1 MPDYSLGKI
10 YKITAK
16 NADEGDVYIGSTIQP
31 LECRLSQHKHIDNC
45 STSKLLINKYGK
57 DNIYI
62 ELVKKFPC
70 ENRQQLEKEEGR
82 YILEITC
89 VNRCIAGRTRKEYY
103 QEHKEEKKEYDIKY
117 REDNNDRIKYNKKIY
132 YDLHQEQIT
141 DDKKIYYDL
150 HREDRKKYNEDNK
163 ERFKEYRKKYNE
175 DNKERR
181 LIKIECPICKRIVS
195 KVKLAA
201 HNKTKVHLSHINI
214 SESL

>member
-10 YKITAK
+10 YKITTK
-16 NADEGDVYIGSTIQP
+16 NADEGDVYIGSTVCK
-31 LECRLSQHKHIDNC
+31 LTERLAKHKHIDNC

-62 ELVKKFPC
+62 ELIKDFPC
-70 ENRQQLEKEEGR
+70 ETKQQLLREEGK
-82 YILEITC
+82 YILETKC
-89 VNRCIAGRTRKEYY
+89 VNRQVAGRTQSEYY
-103 QEHKEEKKEYDIKY
+103 EEHKEEKKEYDIKY
-117 REDNNDRIKYNKKIY
+117 REDNNDRIKNNKKIY
-132 YDLHQEQIT
+132 YDLHREQIT
-141 DDKKIYYDL
+141 DDKKKYYDL

-195 KVKLAA
+195 KAKISK
-201 HNKTKVHLSHINI
+201 HNKTKNHLSHLNI
-214 SESL
+214 SESI